1 VRTSYLKAVKQM
13 KRLKPGDRVKVK
25 VYPTGE
31 IVEAEIKAI
40 VEKTTGRKY
49 QVSFDVR
56 TALISADQIVE

>member
-1 VRTSYLKAVKQM
+1 MS
-13 KRLKPGDRVKVK
+13 KPKVGQIIRVK

-49 QVSFDVR
+49 QVS
-56 TALISADQIVE
+56 I